1 MGGAVTLLKE
11 AIGTGETIASAQ
23 EDACKALGVETQEVK
38 FEVLQMPSKKVLGV
52 FGGKLAQVRAYI
64 EINPAQTAVDY
75 IKGIL
80 KAMDLN
86 DIEVSVEETENEATI
101 NLSGNN
107 VRCIIGR
114 HGETLDAIQYLTGLV
129 VNHAKGSYYRVKINT
144 GNYREKREKPLE
156 SLGMKMARKAVK
168 TGRLCSLEPM
178 NPYDRRI
185 IHTAVQQVAG
195 AVSWS
200 EGEDLNRHVVI
211 GLESKAMKRNFS
223 KKMPR
228 HQDNHDDNKEIKV
241 QRDHSH
247 ESEKAPLYGK
257 IDINS

>member
-1 MGGAVTLLKE
+1 MLIGKKGATLE
-11 AIGTGETIASAQ
+11 A
-23 EDACKALGVETQEVK
+23 
-38 FEVLQMPSKKVLGV
+38 LQFLISLIVSKNFNDGNERHVILD
-52 FGGKLAQVRAYI
+52 
-64 EINPAQTAVDY
+64 VDGY
-75 IKGIL
+75 R
-80 KAMDLN
+80 
-86 DIEVSVEETENEATI
+86 ERREET
-101 NLSGNN
+101 LK
-107 VRCIIGR
+107 
-114 HGETLDAIQYLTGLV
+114 H
-129 VNHAKGSYYRVKINT
+129 
-144 GNYREKREKPLE
+144 
-156 SLGMKMARKAVK
+156 MARQAAQQAKKTRRAVI
-168 TGRLCSLEPM
+168 LEPM

-257 IDINS
+257 IDIKS

>member
-11 AIGTGETIASAQ
+11 AIGTGETVASAQ
-23 EDACKALGVETQEVK
+23 EDACKALGVETHEAK

-52 FGGKLAQVRAYI
+52 FGGKLAQVKAYI

-75 IKGIL
+75 VKNIL
-80 KAMDLN
+80 NAMNLS
-86 DIEVSVEETENEATI
+86 DIDVSVEETENEAII
-101 NLSGNN
+101 NLNGNN
-107 VRCIIGR
+107 VRYIIGR

-144 GNYREKREKPLE
+144 GNYREKREKTLE
-156 SLGMKMARKAVK
+156 SLGMKMAKKAVR
-168 TGRLCSLEPM
+168 TGRLCALEPM

-211 GLESKAMKRNFS
+211 GIESKAVKKNFS
-223 KKMPR
+223 KRVPKSQENYT
-228 HQDNHDDNKEIKV
+228 HNKEIKV

-257 IDINS
+257 IDIES

>member
-11 AIGTGETIASAQ
+11 AIGTGETVASAQ
-23 EDACKALGVETQEVK
+23 EDACKALGVETHEAK

-52 FGGKLAQVRAYI
+52 FGGKLAQVKAYI

-75 IKGIL
+75 VKNIL
-80 KAMDLN
+80 NAMNLS
-86 DIEVSVEETENEATI
+86 DIDVSVEETENEAII
-101 NLSGNN
+101 NLNGNN
-107 VRCIIGR
+107 VRYIIGR

-144 GNYREKREKPLE
+144 GNYREKREKTLE
-156 SLGMKMARKAVK
+156 SLGMKMAKKAVR
-168 TGRLCSLEPM
+168 TGRLCALEPM

-211 GLESKAMKRNFS
+211 GIESKAVKKNFS
-223 KKMPR
+223 KRVPKSQENYT
-228 HQDNHDDNKEIKV
+228 HNKEIKV

-257 IDINS
+257 IDI

>member
-1 MGGAVTLLKE
+1 MLKE
-11 AIGTGETIASAQ
+11 AIGTGETVASAQ
-23 EDACKALGVETQEVK
+23 EDACKALGVETHEAK

-52 FGGKLAQVRAYI
+52 FGGKLAQVKAYI

-75 IKGIL
+75 VKNIL
-80 KAMDLN
+80 NAMNLS
-86 DIEVSVEETENEATI
+86 DIDVSVEETENEAII
-101 NLSGNN
+101 NLNGNN
-107 VRCIIGR
+107 VRYIIGR

-144 GNYREKREKPLE
+144 GNYREKREKTLE
-156 SLGMKMARKAVK
+156 SLGMKMAKKAVR
-168 TGRLCSLEPM
+168 TGRLCALEPM

-211 GLESKAMKRNFS
+211 GIESKAVKKNFS
-223 KKMPR
+223 KRVPKSQENYT
-228 HQDNHDDNKEIKV
+228 HNKEIKV

-257 IDINS
+257 IDIES